1 MEGFQSFIGLD
12 PWTALF
18 TLVNMIITFLVLKKF
33 LFKPVKKMIDDRQQ
47 EIDNLYQDADH
58 AKAEAEALR
67 KDYQFR
73 LSNAKTE
80 AAGILQSA
88 TVDAQQRGEQII
100 REAKSEAERVRQKA
114 SADIARER
122 RQALNDAKDD
132 ISSIAMDIAEKV
144 VEKELNASDQQKLIE
159 QFIQKMGETQ

>member
-1 MEGFQSFIGLD
+1 MTGFESFIGLN

-18 TLVNMIITFLVLKKF
+18 TLVNMTITFLVLKKF

-47 EIDNLYQDADH
+47 EIDDTYKAADA

-67 KDYQFR
+67 SDYQFR

-80 AAGILQSA
+80 AAGIIQSA

-100 REAKSEAERVRQKA
+100 RQARDEADHLRSKA
-114 SADIARER
+114 SDDIARER
-122 RQALNDAKDD
+122 RKALNEVKDD
-132 ISSIAMDIAEKV
+132 ISTIAMDIAEKV
-144 VEKELNASDQQKLIE
+144 VEKELDAKDQQALIE
-159 QFIQKMGETQ
+159 QFIQKMGEDQ